1 LKKIILLSI
10 FTTFCFSQTEEW
22 IYHNSLDGVSRVKPD
37 GSENELLMGNVS
49 ISDVSEDGNKLLLMG
64 NPAPYTDTIYL
75 INLESMDTLS
85 ITYVHEEYGP
95 DQPSPL
101 QPTLTYDENVILFLN
116 RESDGYESY
125 NELWKYSFIDSS
137 ETVIADWLDRNFGFI
152 TLSPDKREVAVFKN
166 YGDSVDV
173 AIVDIQSGETSILGT
188 FGNLHNGCG
197 FGFTGSMSS
206 WGEDD
211 YIYFTIC
218 EASGLSQLL
227 KIHISNGEPAQLIEN
242 EIYYTLSTSDSHL
255 EKLIYSK
262 VVTDSLEYWTIDL
275 ESNETSYLENM
286 YGEIDGF
293 PIFWISQAWSPDNSK
308 VAIDGFAST
317 GEYWGLVGSGLNVYD
332 PVTGSMITIVDDA
345 WGPMF
350 WVGESSVSVVEYME
364 GWNLIGL
371 PLEVEDASYN
381 ILFPESLEGTLYS
394 FDGGYTLAT
403 SLIQGE
409 GYWLRFNE
417 AGSTT
422 ITGTPMNEITISLN
436 EGWNLI
442 SGLSEDISIY
452 SVLDP
457 DSIIVSGTL
466 YGFSGGYVETDMLVP
481 GRGYWIRANNSG
493 NITLTSE

>member
-1 LKKIILLSI
+1 MKKIILLSI

-188 FGNLHNGCG
+188 FGNLYNGCG
-197 FGFTGSMSS
+197 YAFSVPLVY

-211 YIYFTIC
+211 YI
-218 EASGLSQLL
+218 
-227 KIHISNGEPAQLIEN
+227 
-242 EIYYTLSTSDSHL
+242 
-255 EKLIYSK
+255 
-262 VVTDSLEYWTIDL
+262 
-275 ESNETSYLENM
+275 
-286 YGEIDGF
+286 
-293 PIFWISQAWSPDNSK
+293 
-308 VAIDGFAST
+308 
-317 GEYWGLVGSGLNVYD
+317 
-332 PVTGSMITIVDDA
+332 
-345 WGPMF
+345 
-350 WVGESSVSVVEYME
+350 
-364 GWNLIGL
+364 
-371 PLEVEDASYN
+371 
-381 ILFPESLEGTLYS
+381 
-394 FDGGYTLAT
+394 
-403 SLIQGE
+403 
-409 GYWLRFNE
+409 
-417 AGSTT
+417 
-422 ITGTPMNEITISLN
+422 
-436 EGWNLI
+436 
-442 SGLSEDISIY
+442 
-452 SVLDP
+452 
-457 DSIIVSGTL
+457 
-466 YGFSGGYVETDMLVP
+466 
-481 GRGYWIRANNSG
+481 
-493 NITLTSE
+493 